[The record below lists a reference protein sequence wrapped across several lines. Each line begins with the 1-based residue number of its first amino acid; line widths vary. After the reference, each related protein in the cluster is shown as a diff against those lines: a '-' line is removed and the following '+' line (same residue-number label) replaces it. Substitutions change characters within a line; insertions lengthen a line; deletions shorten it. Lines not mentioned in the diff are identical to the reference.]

1 MKYYE
6 PYAKIVDS
14 LKNEYFVT
22 QKQLEAILNMPAGSI
37 VKITDPDGVWR
48 MRTLNRSFIVSTED
62 AGEEVAIR
70 KLYEKLQ
77 AVSDEQIKAEMFAEV
92 RGLLSASKTNISVI

>member
-14 LKNEYFVT
+14 QKNEYFVS
-22 QKQLEAILNMPAGSI
+22 KSQLEAILEMPAGSI

-48 MRTLNRSFIVSTED
+48 MKTINRSFIVSTED
-62 AGEEVAIR
+62 AGEEVAVK

-77 AVSDEQIKAEMFAEV
+77 SVSNEQIKAEMFAEV
-92 RGLLSASKTNISVI
+92 RGILSNSKTAISII